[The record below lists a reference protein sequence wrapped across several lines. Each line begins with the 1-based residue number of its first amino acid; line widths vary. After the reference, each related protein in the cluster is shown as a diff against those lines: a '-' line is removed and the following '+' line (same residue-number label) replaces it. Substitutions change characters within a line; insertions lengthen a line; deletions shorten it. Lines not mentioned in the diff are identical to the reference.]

1 MSSSPGLDGW
11 MRRRGLR
18 WLACLAAAG
27 LSMAGGPVRAPAV
40 FAAAGSPAAKAS
52 FDASIVGV
60 HLHPEERTL
69 KGGNAV
75 QQYVLMG
82 TLADGTRK
90 DLTAQAAFSLSDPGV
105 ARPQK
110 GGRIIALADGETEV
124 RAVVGALEA
133 KARLRVADSNRTR
146 PFHFS
151 RDVLPVL
158 TRRGC
163 NQTECHSGLKGR
175 GGFKLS
181 MNGSHPRQDYE
192 WIVQGGMYQVLTDE
206 PGEPRIPRVDLDHP
220 EKSLLLQKPTMQVPH
235 VGGPRIDQESKEF
248 ALLLDW
254 VRQGS
259 PYGANDAERVKVVK
273 MEVYPRET
281 ILRQG
286 ERQQL
291 VVNAHLSDGSV
302 EDYTR
307 RVRFD
312 VNYGSVAEISL
323 SGLVTGRNGGE
334 TAVLVRGAGQEVL
347 GTVGVVADRVADY
360 PELRADNFIDERIF
374 AKLRRFNIVPGEL
387 SSDSEFL
394 RRVCLD
400 LTGRI
405 PPVNRVREFLD
416 DPDPRKREKVVEAL
430 LASPEYVDYWTFRF
444 ADLFRVSV
452 FALGINPKW
461 SQAYWEWI
469 RDAVERNRPYDE
481 VARERVSSQG
491 YSAPSRH
498 YLPYLVVPPPENMM
512 GEQLR
517 VFLGRRLDCAQCHDH
532 PYEQWTQDQF
542 WGMTAFFGS
551 MFKLGGN
558 PESVIFDHPNGKEVA
573 PDVPGPTD
581 MRVRNPRTGRLVD
594 PVLLDGTR
602 VAHTPTNYPRG
613 ELARWMT
620 SHPYF
625 AEAAVNRMW
634 SYFFGRGLVEP
645 VDDFRSNN
653 PPTHPKLLRQLA
665 EYFEDNDYDLKQLF
679 RLIVG
684 SRTYQLS
691 SSTRGIRSV
700 DQPMYAYAPSR
711 PLEAEILLDAICDVT
726 GVPEHFSVPAFAS
739 VRTDGAAPKGTR
751 AVHLKEPDVYASSFL
766 DIFGRPTRFSV
777 PERETEPMLS
787 QALHILVGSTYN
799 EKLWTEGSRVYD
811 LFRQGASDGEIIE
824 EIYLAAFARFPT
836 PSESEELSGL
846 VAGTASREQAL
857 RDLQWAVLSSR
868 EFAENH

>member
-1 MSSSPGLDGW
+1 MSSSPRLSRW
-11 MRRRGLR
+11 VRRRGLR
-18 WLACLAAAG
+18 WFAGLVAAG
-27 LSMAGGPVRAPAV
+27 LSVAGGASPVRAV
-40 FAAAGSPAAKAS
+40 FAAAGSTPAKAS

-60 HLHPEERTL
+60 QLYPEERTMR
-69 KGGNAV
+69 GGNAS

-82 TLADGTRK
+82 TFADGSRK
-90 DLTAQAAFSLSDPGV
+90 DLTAQASFSLSDPDV
-105 ARPQK
+105 ARPQE

-124 RAVVGALEA
+124 AAVVGTQEA
-133 KARLRVADSNRTR
+133 KARLRVEDSSWTR

-181 MNGSHPRQDYE
+181 LNGAHPRQDYE

-259 PYGANDAERVKVVK
+259 PYGEKDSEQVKVVR

-281 ILRQG
+281 ILSQG
-286 ERQQL
+286 ESQQL
-291 VVNAHLSDGSV
+291 VVSAHLSDGSV

-312 VNYGSVAEISL
+312 VNHGSVAEISP

-347 GTVGVVADRVADY
+347 GTVGVVADRVTDY
-360 PELRADNFIDERIF
+360 PELAANNFIDERIF
-374 AKLRRFNIVPGEL
+374 AKLRRFNIVPGER

-405 PPVNRVREFLD
+405 PPVARIREFLA
-416 DPDPRKREKVVEAL
+416 DPDPLKREKVVEAL

-452 FALGINPKW
+452 FALGINAKW

-512 GEQLR
+512 GEQVR

-532 PYEQWTQDQF
+532 PYERWTQDQF
-542 WGMTAFFGS
+542 WGMTSFYGS

-573 PDVPGPTD
+573 ADVPGPTD
-581 MRVRNPRTGRLVD
+581 KRVRNPRTGKLVD
-594 PVLLDGTR
+594 PVLLDGTQ

-613 ELARWMT
+613 EMARWMT

-665 EYFEDNDYDLKQLF
+665 RYFEENDYDLKQLF
-679 RLIVG
+679 RLIAG

-691 SSTRGIRSV
+691 SATRGFPSV

-726 GVPEHFSVPAFAS
+726 GVPEHFPVPAFAS
-739 VRTDGAAPKGTR
+739 VRSDGAAPKGTR

-777 PERETEPMLS
+777 PERDTDPMLS

-799 EKLWTEGSRVYD
+799 DKLWTEGSRVYD
-811 LFRQGASDGEIIE
+811 HFRRGASDGEIIE
-824 EIYLAAFARFPT
+824 DLYLAAFSRFPT
-836 PSESEELSGL
+836 QAESDELSTL
-846 VAGTASREQAL
+846 ITRTPDREQAL
-857 RDLQWAVLSSR
+857 RDLQWAVLGSR

>member
-1 MSSSPGLDGW
+1 MRSSPGVGNWVLPCS
-11 MRRRGLR
+11 LR
-18 WLACLAAAG
+18 WIVCLTAAG
-27 LSMAGGPVRAPAV
+27 LSLAGGPGPAPAV
-40 FAAAGSPAAKAS
+40 FAAVGSRSAEAS
-52 FDASIVGV
+52 FDASIVG
-60 HLHPEERTL
+60 LQLYPEERTL
-69 KGGNAV
+69 RGGNAS
-75 QQYVLMG
+75 QQYVLTG
-82 TLADGTRK
+82 TLADGSRK
-90 DLTAQAAFSLSDPGV
+90 DLTAQASFSISDPKV
-105 ARPQK
+105 ARPRE
-110 GGRIIALADGETEV
+110 GGWIAAVAAGETELK
-124 RAVVGALEA
+124 AVVGKHEA
-133 KARLRVADSNRTR
+133 RARLRVVDSDWTR

-151 RDVLPVL
+151 RDVLPIL

-206 PGEPRIPRVDLDHP
+206 PGEPRIPRVDLDRP

-235 VGGPRIDQESKEF
+235 VGGPIIDQESKEF
-248 ALLLDW
+248 SLLLDW

-259 PYGANDAERVKVVK
+259 PYGAKDSERVKVVR
-273 MEVYPRET
+273 MEVYPREA
-281 ILRQG
+281 ILRPG

-291 VVNAHLSDGSV
+291 VVSAHLSDGNV

-312 VNYGSVAEISL
+312 VNHGSVAEISP
-323 SGLVTGRNGGE
+323 SGLVSARNGGE

-347 GTVGVVADRVADY
+347 GTIGVVADRVADY
-360 PELRADNFIDERIF
+360 PELRPNNLIDERIF
-374 AKLRRFNIVPGEL
+374 AKLRRFNIVPSEM

-405 PPVNRVREFLD
+405 PPVVRVREFLA
-416 DPDPRKREKVVEAL
+416 DPDPLKREKVVEAL

-452 FALGINPKW
+452 FALGINAKW

-469 RDAVERNRPYDE
+469 RDAVESNRPYDD

-491 YSAPSRH
+491 YSAASRH

-512 GEQLR
+512 GEQVR

-532 PYEQWTQDQF
+532 PYERWTQDQF

-558 PESVIFDHPNGKEVA
+558 PESVIFDHPNGREVA
-573 PDVPGPTD
+573 PDVPSPND
-581 MRVRNPRTGRLVD
+581 KRVRNPRTGEEID

-653 PPTHPKLLRQLA
+653 PPTHPQLLRQLA
-665 EYFEDNDYDLKQLF
+665 RYFEENDYDLKQVF
-679 RLIVG
+679 RLIVR

-691 SSTRGIRSV
+691 SSNRGA
-700 DQPMYAYAPSR
+700 QPADLPTYAYAPSR

-726 GVPEHFSVPAFAS
+726 GVPEHFPVPAFS
-739 VRTDGAAPKGTR
+739 GVGDGAAPRGAR

-777 PERETEPMLS
+777 PERDSEPMLS

-799 EKLWTEGSRVYD
+799 DKLWTEGSRVYD
-811 LFRQGASDGEIIE
+811 HFQSGTSDGGIIRDL
-824 EIYLAAFARFPT
+824 YLAAFSRYPT
-836 PSESEELSGL
+836 RAESDELSTLIARTPDRG
-846 VAGTASREQAL
+846 QAL

>member
-1 MSSSPGLDGW
+1 MSSSPGLNGW
-11 MRRRGLR
+11 VGRRGLC
-18 WLACLAAAG
+18 WIVSMAAG
-27 LSMAGGPVRAPAV
+27 LSAAGGTGPPPAV
-40 FAAAGSPAAKAS
+40 FAAVGSPAAEAS

-60 HLHPEERTL
+60 HLYPEERTL
-69 KGGNAV
+69 RGENAI
-75 QQYVLMG
+75 QQYLLMG
-82 TLADGTRK
+82 TLSDGSRK
-90 DLTAQAAFSLSDPGV
+90 DLTAQASFSLSDPNV
-105 ARPQK
+105 ARPQE
-110 GGRIIALADGETEV
+110 GGRIVAVADGETEV
-124 RAVVGALEA
+124 AAVLGTHEA
-133 KARLRVADSNRTR
+133 KARLRVEDSNRTR

-206 PGEPRIPRVDLDHP
+206 PGEPRIPRIDLDRP

-235 VGGPRIDQESKEF
+235 VGGPLIDPESKEY
-248 ALLLDW
+248 ALLMDW
-254 VRQGS
+254 IRQGS
-259 PYGANDAERVKVVK
+259 PYGEKDSERVKVVK
-273 MEVYPRET
+273 MEVYPREA

-291 VVNAHLSDGSV
+291 VVSAHLSDGSV
-302 EDYTR
+302 EDYTG

-312 VNYGSVAEISL
+312 VNHGSVAAISP
-323 SGLVTGRNGGE
+323 SGLVTARNGGE

-347 GTVGVVADRVADY
+347 GTIGVVADRVADY
-360 PELRADNFIDERIF
+360 PELRPNNLIDERIF
-374 AKLRRFNIVPGEL
+374 AKLRRFNIVPSEM

-405 PPVNRVREFLD
+405 PPVARVREFLA
-416 DPDPRKREKVVEAL
+416 DPDPLKREKVVEAL

-452 FALGINPKW
+452 FALGINAKW

-491 YSAPSRH
+491 YSAASRH

-512 GEQLR
+512 GEQVR

-532 PYEQWTQDQF
+532 PYERWTQNQF

-558 PESVIFDHPNGKEVA
+558 PESVIFDHPNGMEVA
-573 PDVPGPTD
+573 PDVPSPTD
-581 MRVRNPRTGRLVD
+581 KRVRNPRTGEAVD

-620 SHPYF
+620 SHRYF

-653 PPTHPKLLRQLA
+653 PPSHPKLLRQLA
-665 EYFEDNDYDLKQLF
+665 RYFEENDYDLKQLF
-679 RLIVG
+679 RLIVRSG
-684 SRTYQLS
+684 TYQLS
-691 SSTRGIRSV
+691 SSNRET
-700 DQPMYAYAPSR
+700 QPADLPTYAYAPSR

-726 GVPEHFSVPAFAS
+726 GVPEHFPVPAFS
-739 VRTDGAAPKGTR
+739 GVGDGAAPRGAR
-751 AVHLKEPDVYASSFL
+751 AVQLKEPDVYASSFL

-777 PERETEPMLS
+777 PERDSEPMLS

-799 EKLWTEGSRVYD
+799 DKLWAEGSRVYD
-811 LFRQGASDGEIIE
+811 HFQSGTSDGEIIADL
-824 EIYLAAFARFPT
+824 YLAAFSRYPLRA
-836 PSESEELSGL
+836 ESDELSTLIARTPDRG
-846 VAGTASREQAL
+846 QAL
-857 RDLQWAVLSSR
+857 RDLQWAILSSR

>member
-1 MSSSPGLDGW
+1 MSSSPGLNGW
-11 MRRRGLR
+11 VGRRGLC
-18 WLACLAAAG
+18 WIVSMAAG
-27 LSMAGGPVRAPAV
+27 LSAAGGTGPPPAV
-40 FAAAGSPAAKAS
+40 FAAVGSPAAEAS

-60 HLHPEERTL
+60 HLYPEERTL
-69 KGGNAV
+69 RGENAI
-75 QQYVLMG
+75 QQYLLMG
-82 TLADGTRK
+82 TLSDGSRK
-90 DLTAQAAFSLSDPGV
+90 DLTAQASFSLSDPNV
-105 ARPQK
+105 ARPQE
-110 GGRIIALADGETEV
+110 GGRIVAVADGETEV
-124 RAVVGALEA
+124 AAVLGTHEA
-133 KARLRVADSNRTR
+133 KARLRVEDSNRTR

-206 PGEPRIPRVDLDHP
+206 PGEPRIPRVDLDRP

-235 VGGPRIDQESKEF
+235 VGGPLIDPESKEY
-248 ALLLDW
+248 ALLMDW
-254 VRQGS
+254 IRQGS
-259 PYGANDAERVKVVK
+259 PYGEKDSERVKVDK
-273 MEVYPRET
+273 MEVYPREA

-291 VVNAHLSDGSV
+291 VVSAHLSDGSV
-302 EDYTR
+302 EDYTG

-312 VNYGSVAEISL
+312 VNHGSVAAISP
-323 SGLVTGRNGGE
+323 SGLVTARNGGE

-347 GTVGVVADRVADY
+347 GTIGVVADRVADY
-360 PELRADNFIDERIF
+360 PELRPNNLIDERIF
-374 AKLRRFNIVPGEL
+374 AKLRRFNIVPSEM

-405 PPVNRVREFLD
+405 PPVARVREFLA
-416 DPDPRKREKVVEAL
+416 DPDPLKREQVVEAL

-452 FALGINPKW
+452 FALGINAKW

-491 YSAPSRH
+491 YSAASRH

-512 GEQLR
+512 GEQVR

-532 PYEQWTQDQF
+532 PYERWTQNQF

-558 PESVIFDHPNGKEVA
+558 PESVIFDHPNGMEVA
-573 PDVPGPTD
+573 PDVPSPTD
-581 MRVRNPRTGRLVD
+581 KRVRNPRTGEAID

-653 PPTHPKLLRQLA
+653 PPSHPKLLRQLA
-665 EYFEDNDYDLKQLF
+665 RYFEENDYDLKQLF
-679 RLIVG
+679 RLIVRSG
-684 SRTYQLS
+684 TYQLS
-691 SSTRGIRSV
+691 SSNRET
-700 DQPMYAYAPSR
+700 QPADLPTYAYAPSR

-726 GVPEHFSVPAFAS
+726 GVPEHFPVPAFS
-739 VRTDGAAPKGTR
+739 GVGDGAAPRGAR
-751 AVHLKEPDVYASSFL
+751 AVQLKEPDVYASSFL

-777 PERETEPMLS
+777 PERDSEPMLS

-799 EKLWTEGSRVYD
+799 DKLWAEGSRVYD
-811 LFRQGASDGEIIE
+811 HFQSGTSDGEIIADL
-824 EIYLAAFARFPT
+824 YLAAFSRYPT
-836 PSESEELSGL
+836 RAESDELSTLIARTPDRG
-846 VAGTASREQAL
+846 QAL
-857 RDLQWAVLSSR
+857 RDLQWAILSSR

>member
-1 MSSSPGLDGW
+1 
-11 MRRRGLR
+11 
-18 WLACLAAAG
+18 
-27 LSMAGGPVRAPAV
+27 
-40 FAAAGSPAAKAS
+40 
-52 FDASIVGV
+52 
-60 HLHPEERTL
+60 
-69 KGGNAV
+69 
-75 QQYVLMG
+75 
-82 TLADGTRK
+82 
-90 DLTAQAAFSLSDPGV
+90 
-105 ARPQK
+105 
-110 GGRIIALADGETEV
+110 
-124 RAVVGALEA
+124 
-133 KARLRVADSNRTR
+133 
-146 PFHFS
+146 
-151 RDVLPVL
+151 
-158 TRRGC
+158 
-163 NQTECHSGLKGR
+163 
-175 GGFKLS
+175 

-206 PGEPRIPRVDLDHP
+206 PGEPRIPRIDLDRP

-235 VGGPRIDQESKEF
+235 VGGPRIDPESKEY
-248 ALLLDW
+248 ALLMDW
-254 VRQGS
+254 IRQGS
-259 PYGANDAERVKVVK
+259 PYGEKDSERVKVVK
-273 MEVYPRET
+273 MEVYPREA

-291 VVNAHLSDGSV
+291 VVSAHLSDGSV
-302 EDYTR
+302 EDYTG

-312 VNYGSVAEISL
+312 VNHGSVAAISP
-323 SGLVTGRNGGE
+323 SGLVTARNGGE

-347 GTVGVVADRVADY
+347 GNIGVVGDRVADY
-360 PELRADNFIDERIF
+360 PELRPHNFIDERIF
-374 AKLRRFNIVPGEL
+374 AKLRRFNIVPSEP

-405 PPVNRVREFLD
+405 PPVARVREFLA
-416 DPDPRKREKVVEAL
+416 DPDPLKREKVVEAL
-430 LASPEYVDYWTFRF
+430 LASPGYVDYWTFRF

-452 FALGINPKW
+452 FALGINAKW

-512 GEQLR
+512 GEQVR
-517 VFLGRRLDCAQCHDH
+517 VFMGRRLDCAQCHDH
-532 PYEQWTQDQF
+532 PYERWTQDQF

-558 PESVIFDHPNGKEVA
+558 PESVIFDHPNGMEVA
-573 PDVPGPTD
+573 PDVPSPTD
-581 MRVRNPRTGRLVD
+581 KRVRNPRTGEEID

-602 VAHTPTNYPRG
+602 VAHTPSNYPRG

-653 PPTHPKLLRQLA
+653 PPSHPKLLRQLA
-665 EYFEDNDYDLKQLF
+665 EYFEEKDYDLKQLF
-679 RLIVG
+679 RVIVG

-691 SSTRGIRSV
+691 SSTRGMRPA
-700 DQPMYAYAPSR
+700 DQPTYAYAASR

-726 GVPEHFSVPAFAS
+726 GVPETFPVPAFS
-739 VRTDGAAPKGTR
+739 GVGDGAAPKGSR

-777 PERETEPMLS
+777 PERDTEPMLS

-799 EKLWTEGSRVYD
+799 DKLWAEGSRVYD
-811 LFRQGASDGEIIE
+811 HFQRGASDGEIIE
-824 EIYLAAFARFPT
+824 DLYLVAFSRYPT
-836 PSESEELSGL
+836 RAESGELSTL
-846 VAGTASREQAL
+846 IARTPDREQAL

>member
-1 MSSSPGLDGW
+1 MKAVWESLGRIAW
-11 MRRRGLR
+11 RGLR
-18 WLACLAAAG
+18 WAACLAAV
-27 LSMAGGPVRAPAV
+27 MAFPAEATVHARASSASTGT
-40 FAAAGSPAAKAS
+40 AAEAS
-52 FDASIVGV
+52 FDAAVVSL
-60 HLHPEERTL
+60 HLYPEERTL
-69 KGGNAV
+69 RGGNAS
-75 QQYVLMG
+75 QQYVVTG
-82 TLADGTRK
+82 TLADGSRK
-90 DLTAQAAFSLSDPGV
+90 DLTDQASFSLSDPKV
-105 ARPQK
+105 ARA
-110 GGRIIALADGETEV
+110 GERGRFAAVADGETEV
-124 RAVVGALEA
+124 VAVVGQLEA
-133 KARLRVADSNRTR
+133 RSRLRVEDSGWTR

-151 RDVLPVL
+151 RDVLSIL

-181 MNGSHPRQDYE
+181 MNASHPRQDYD

-206 PGEPRIPRVDLDHP
+206 PGDPKIPRVNLKEPD
-220 EKSLLLQKPTMQVPH
+220 KSLLLQKPTMQVPH
-235 VGGPRIDQESKEF
+235 VGGPRIDQESREY

-254 VRQGS
+254 VQRGS
-259 PYGANDAERVKVVK
+259 PYGEKDSKRVKAVR
-273 MEVYPRET
+273 MELFPRET
-281 ILRQG
+281 VLRQG
-286 ERQQL
+286 EEQQL
-291 VVNAHLSDGSV
+291 VVSAHLSDGSV

-312 VNYGSVAEISL
+312 VNHGSVADISP
-323 SGLVTGRNGGE
+323 SGLVKARNGGE
-334 TAVLVRGAGQEVL
+334 TAILVRGAGHEVL

-360 PELRADNFIDERIF
+360 PDLQARNFIDERIF
-374 AKLRRFNIVPGEL
+374 SKLRRFNIVPAEL

-405 PPVNRVREFLD
+405 PPVARVKEFLA
-416 DPDPRKREKVVEAL
+416 DPDPQKREKLVEAL
-430 LASPEYVDYWTFRF
+430 LDSPEYVDYWTFRF

-452 FALGINPKW
+452 FVLGINPKW
-461 SQAYWEWI
+461 SQSYWEWI

-481 VARERVSSQG
+481 VARERMSSQG

-512 GEQLR
+512 GEQVR
-517 VFLGRRLDCAQCHDH
+517 VFMGRRLDCAQCHDH
-532 PYEQWTQDQF
+532 PYERWTQNQF

-551 MFKLGGN
+551 MFKLGAN
-558 PESVIFDHPNGKEVA
+558 PESVIFDHPNGTEVA
-573 PDVPGPTD
+573 ADVPSPKD
-581 MRVRNPRTGRLVD
+581 LRVLHPRTGEVVD

-613 ELARWMT
+613 ELAKWAT

-653 PPTHPKLLRQLA
+653 PPTHPQLLRQLA
-665 EYFEDNDYDLKQLF
+665 QYFADNGYDLKQLF
-679 RLIVG
+679 RLIVS

-691 SSTRGIRSV
+691 STTRGS
-700 DQPMYAYAPSR
+700 QPAGRAIYAHAPSR

-726 GVPEHFSVPAFAS
+726 GVPEHFPVPAFAS

-751 AVHLKEPDVYASSFL
+751 AIHLKEPDVYASSFL
-766 DIFGRPTRFSV
+766 DIYGRPTRFSV
-777 PERETEPMLS
+777 PERDSEPMLS
-787 QALHILVGSTYN
+787 QALHILAGSTYN

-811 LFRQGASDGEIIE
+811 LFRQGASDGEIVE
-824 EIYLAAFARFPT
+824 DLYLAAFSRFPT

-846 VAGTASREQAL
+846 IARTTSREQAL

>member
-1 MSSSPGLDGW
+1 MSSSPGLNGW
-11 MRRRGLR
+11 VGRRGLC
-18 WLACLAAAG
+18 WIVSMASGLSAAG
-27 LSMAGGPVRAPAV
+27 GTGPPPAV
-40 FAAAGSPAAKAS
+40 FAAVGSPAAEAS

-60 HLHPEERTL
+60 HLYPEERTL
-69 KGGNAV
+69 RGENAI
-75 QQYVLMG
+75 QQYLLMG
-82 TLADGTRK
+82 TLSDGSRK
-90 DLTAQAAFSLSDPGV
+90 DLTAQASFSLSDPNV
-105 ARPQK
+105 ARPQE
-110 GGRIIALADGETEV
+110 GGRIVAVADGETEV
-124 RAVVGALEA
+124 AAVLGTHEA
-133 KARLRVADSNRTR
+133 KARLRVEDSNRTR

-206 PGEPRIPRVDLDHP
+206 PGEPRIPRVDPDRP

-235 VGGPRIDQESKEF
+235 VGGPLIDPESKEY
-248 ALLLDW
+248 ALLMDW
-254 VRQGS
+254 IRQGS
-259 PYGANDAERVKVVK
+259 PYGEKDSERVKVDK
-273 MEVYPRET
+273 MEVYPREA

-291 VVNAHLSDGSV
+291 VVSAHLSDGSV
-302 EDYTR
+302 EDYTG

-312 VNYGSVAEISL
+312 VNHGSVAAISP
-323 SGLVTGRNGGE
+323 SGLVTARNGGE

-347 GTVGVVADRVADY
+347 GTIGVVADRVADY
-360 PELRADNFIDERIF
+360 PELRPNNLIDERIF
-374 AKLRRFNIVPGEL
+374 AKLRRFNIVPSEP

-405 PPVNRVREFLD
+405 PPVARVREFLA
-416 DPDPRKREKVVEAL
+416 DPDPLKREQVVEAL

-452 FALGINPKW
+452 FALGINAKW

-491 YSAPSRH
+491 YSAASRH

-512 GEQLR
+512 GEQVR

-532 PYEQWTQDQF
+532 PYERWTQNQF

-558 PESVIFDHPNGKEVA
+558 PESVIFDHPNGMEVA
-573 PDVPGPTD
+573 PDVPSPTD
-581 MRVRNPRTGRLVD
+581 KRVRNPRTGEAVD

-653 PPTHPKLLRQLA
+653 PPSHPKLLRQLA
-665 EYFEDNDYDLKQLF
+665 RYFEENDYDLKQLF
-679 RLIVG
+679 RLIVRSG
-684 SRTYQLS
+684 TYQLS
-691 SSTRGIRSV
+691 SSNRET
-700 DQPMYAYAPSR
+700 QPADLPTYAYAPSR

-726 GVPEHFSVPAFAS
+726 GVPEHFPVPAFS
-739 VRTDGAAPKGTR
+739 GVGDGAAPRGAR
-751 AVHLKEPDVYASSFL
+751 AVQLKEPDVYASSFL

-777 PERETEPMLS
+777 PERDSEPMLS

-799 EKLWTEGSRVYD
+799 DKLWAEGSRVYD
-811 LFRQGASDGEIIE
+811 HFQSGTSDGEIIADL
-824 EIYLAAFARFPT
+824 YLAAFSRYPT
-836 PSESEELSGL
+836 RAESDELSTLIARTPDRG
-846 VAGTASREQAL
+846 QAL
-857 RDLQWAVLSSR
+857 RDLQWAILSSR

>member
-1 MSSSPGLDGW
+1 MSSSPGLNGW
-11 MRRRGLR
+11 VGRRGLC
-18 WLACLAAAG
+18 WIVSMAAG
-27 LSMAGGPVRAPAV
+27 LSAAGGTGPPPAV
-40 FAAAGSPAAKAS
+40 FAAVGSPAAEAS

-60 HLHPEERTL
+60 HLYPEERTL
-69 KGGNAV
+69 RGENAI
-75 QQYVLMG
+75 QQYLLMG
-82 TLADGTRK
+82 TLSDGSRK
-90 DLTAQAAFSLSDPGV
+90 DLTAQASFSLSDPNV
-105 ARPQK
+105 ARPQE
-110 GGRIIALADGETEV
+110 GGRIVAVADGETEV
-124 RAVVGALEA
+124 AAVLGTHEA
-133 KARLRVADSNRTR
+133 KARLRVEDSNRTR

-206 PGEPRIPRVDLDHP
+206 PGEPRIPRVDLDRP

-235 VGGPRIDQESKEF
+235 VGGPLIDPESKEY
-248 ALLLDW
+248 ALLMDW
-254 VRQGS
+254 IRQGS
-259 PYGANDAERVKVVK
+259 PYGEKDSERVKVDK
-273 MEVYPRET
+273 MEVYPREA

-291 VVNAHLSDGSV
+291 VVSAHLSDGSV
-302 EDYTR
+302 EDYTG

-312 VNYGSVAEISL
+312 VNHGSVAAISP
-323 SGLVTGRNGGE
+323 SGLVTARNGGE

-347 GTVGVVADRVADY
+347 GTIGVVADRVADY
-360 PELRADNFIDERIF
+360 PELRPNNLIDERIF
-374 AKLRRFNIVPGEL
+374 AKLRRFNIVPSEM

-405 PPVNRVREFLD
+405 PPVARVREFLA
-416 DPDPRKREKVVEAL
+416 DPDPLKREQVVEAL

-452 FALGINPKW
+452 FALGINAKW

-491 YSAPSRH
+491 YSAASRH

-512 GEQLR
+512 GEQVR

-532 PYEQWTQDQF
+532 PYERWTQNQF

-558 PESVIFDHPNGKEVA
+558 PESVIFDHPNGMEVA
-573 PDVPGPTD
+573 PDVPSPTD
-581 MRVRNPRTGRLVD
+581 KRVRNPRTGEAVD

-653 PPTHPKLLRQLA
+653 PPSHPKLLRQLA
-665 EYFEDNDYDLKQLF
+665 RYFEENDYDLKQLF
-679 RLIVG
+679 RLIVRSG
-684 SRTYQLS
+684 TYQLS
-691 SSTRGIRSV
+691 SSNRET
-700 DQPMYAYAPSR
+700 QPADLPTYAYAPSR

-726 GVPEHFSVPAFAS
+726 GVPEHFPVPAFS
-739 VRTDGAAPKGTR
+739 GVGDGAAPRGAR
-751 AVHLKEPDVYASSFL
+751 AVQLKEPDVYASSFL

-777 PERETEPMLS
+777 PERDSEPMLS

-799 EKLWTEGSRVYD
+799 DKLWAEGSRVYD
-811 LFRQGASDGEIIE
+811 HFQSGTSDGEIIADL
-824 EIYLAAFARFPT
+824 YLAAFSRYPT
-836 PSESEELSGL
+836 RAESDELSTLIARTPDRG
-846 VAGTASREQAL
+846 QAL
-857 RDLQWAVLSSR
+857 RDLQWAILSSR

>member
-1 MSSSPGLDGW
+1 MSSSPGLNGW
-11 MRRRGLR
+11 VGRRGLC
-18 WLACLAAAG
+18 WIVSMAAG
-27 LSMAGGPVRAPAV
+27 LSAAGGTGPPPAV
-40 FAAAGSPAAKAS
+40 FAAVGSPAAEAS

-60 HLHPEERTL
+60 HLYPEERTL
-69 KGGNAV
+69 RGENAI
-75 QQYVLMG
+75 QQYLLMG
-82 TLADGTRK
+82 TLSDGSRK
-90 DLTAQAAFSLSDPGV
+90 DLTAQASFSLSDPNV
-105 ARPQK
+105 ARPQE
-110 GGRIIALADGETEV
+110 GGRIVTVADGETEV
-124 RAVVGALEA
+124 TAVLGTHEA
-133 KARLRVADSNRTR
+133 KARLRVEDSNRTR
-146 PFHFS
+146 PFHFA

-206 PGEPRIPRVDLDHP
+206 PGEPRIPRIDLDRP

-235 VGGPRIDQESKEF
+235 VGGPLIDPESKEY
-248 ALLLDW
+248 ALLMDW
-254 VRQGS
+254 IRQGS
-259 PYGANDAERVKVVK
+259 PYGEKDSERVKVVK
-273 MEVYPRET
+273 MEVYPREA

-291 VVNAHLSDGSV
+291 VVSAHLSDGSV
-302 EDYTR
+302 EDYTG

-312 VNYGSVAEISL
+312 VNHGSVAAISP
-323 SGLVTGRNGGE
+323 SGLVTARNGGE

-347 GTVGVVADRVADY
+347 GNIGVVGDRVADY
-360 PELRADNFIDERIF
+360 PELRPHNFIDERIF
-374 AKLRRFNIVPGEL
+374 AKLRRFNIVPSEP

-405 PPVNRVREFLD
+405 PPVARVREFLA
-416 DPDPRKREKVVEAL
+416 DPDPLKREKVVEAL

-452 FALGINPKW
+452 FALGINAKW

-498 YLPYLVVPPPENMM
+498 YLPYLVVPPPANMM
-512 GEQLR
+512 GEQVR

-532 PYEQWTQDQF
+532 PYERWTQNQF

-558 PESVIFDHPNGKEVA
+558 PESVIFDHPNGMEVA
-573 PDVPGPTD
+573 PDVPSPTD
-581 MRVRNPRTGRLVD
+581 KRVRNPRTGEAVD

-665 EYFEDNDYDLKQLF
+665 EYFEENDYDLKQLF
-679 RLIVG
+679 RLIVR

-691 SSTRGIRSV
+691 SSTRGMQSPE
-700 DQPMYAYAPSR
+700 QPMYAYAPSR

-751 AVHLKEPDVYASSFL
+751 AVHLMEPDVYASSFL

-777 PERETEPMLS
+777 PERKTDPMLS
-787 QALHILVGSTYN
+787 QALHVLVGSTYN
-799 EKLWTEGSRVYD
+799 DKLWTEGSRVYD
-811 LFRQGASDGEIIE
+811 LFQRGASDGEIIE
-824 EIYLAAFARFPT
+824 DLYLAAFSRNPT
-836 PSESEELSGL
+836 RAESDELSTL
-846 VAGTASREQAL
+846 IVRTPDREQAL

>member
-1 MSSSPGLDGW
+1 MSSSPGLNGW
-11 MRRRGLR
+11 VGRRGLC
-18 WLACLAAAG
+18 WIVSMAAG
-27 LSMAGGPVRAPAV
+27 LSAAGGTGPPPAV
-40 FAAAGSPAAKAS
+40 FAAVGSPAAEAS

-60 HLHPEERTL
+60 HLYPEERTL
-69 KGGNAV
+69 RGENAI
-75 QQYVLMG
+75 QQYLLMG
-82 TLADGTRK
+82 TLSDGSRK
-90 DLTAQAAFSLSDPGV
+90 DLTAQASFSLSDPNV
-105 ARPQK
+105 ARPQE
-110 GGRIIALADGETEV
+110 GGRIVAVADGETEV
-124 RAVVGALEA
+124 AAVLGTHEA
-133 KARLRVADSNRTR
+133 KARLRVEDSNRTR

-206 PGEPRIPRVDLDHP
+206 PGEPRIPRIDLDRP

-235 VGGPRIDQESKEF
+235 VGGPRIDPESKEY
-248 ALLLDW
+248 ALLMDW
-254 VRQGS
+254 IRQGS
-259 PYGANDAERVKVVK
+259 PYGEKDSERVKVVK
-273 MEVYPRET
+273 MEVYPREA

-291 VVNAHLSDGSV
+291 VVSAHLSDGSV
-302 EDYTR
+302 EDYTG

-312 VNYGSVAEISL
+312 VNHGSVAAISP
-323 SGLVTGRNGGE
+323 SGLVTARNGGE

-347 GTVGVVADRVADY
+347 GNIGVVGDRVADY
-360 PELRADNFIDERIF
+360 PELRPHNFIDERVF
-374 AKLRRFNIVPGEL
+374 AKLRRFNIVPSEP

-405 PPVNRVREFLD
+405 PPVARVREFLA
-416 DPDPRKREKVVEAL
+416 DPDPLKREKVVEAL

-452 FALGINPKW
+452 FALGINAKW

-491 YSAPSRH
+491 YSAASRH

-512 GEQLR
+512 GEQVR

-532 PYEQWTQDQF
+532 PYERWTQNQF

-558 PESVIFDHPNGKEVA
+558 PESVIFDHPNGMEVA
-573 PDVPGPTD
+573 PDVPSPTD
-581 MRVRNPRTGRLVD
+581 KRVRNPRTGEAVD

-620 SHPYF
+620 SHRYF

-653 PPTHPKLLRQLA
+653 PPSHPKLLRQLA
-665 EYFEDNDYDLKQLF
+665 RYFEENDYDLKQLF
-679 RLIVG
+679 RLIVRSG
-684 SRTYQLS
+684 TYQLS
-691 SSTRGIRSV
+691 SSNRET
-700 DQPMYAYAPSR
+700 QPADLPTYAYAPSR

-726 GVPEHFSVPAFAS
+726 GVPEHFPVPAFS
-739 VRTDGAAPKGTR
+739 GVGDGAAPRGAR
-751 AVHLKEPDVYASSFL
+751 AVQLKEPDVYASSFL

-777 PERETEPMLS
+777 PERDSEPMLS

-799 EKLWTEGSRVYD
+799 DKLWAEGSRVYD
-811 LFRQGASDGEIIE
+811 HFQSGTSDGEIIADL
-824 EIYLAAFARFPT
+824 YLAAFSRYPLRA
-836 PSESEELSGL
+836 ESDELSTLIARTPDRG
-846 VAGTASREQAL
+846 QAL
-857 RDLQWAVLSSR
+857 RDLQWAILSSR

>member
-1 MSSSPGLDGW
+1 MSSSPGLNGW
-11 MRRRGLR
+11 VGRRGLC
-18 WLACLAAAG
+18 WIVSMAAG
-27 LSMAGGPVRAPAV
+27 LSAAGGTGPPPAV
-40 FAAAGSPAAKAS
+40 FAAVGSPAAEAS

-60 HLHPEERTL
+60 HLYPEERTL
-69 KGGNAV
+69 RGENAI
-75 QQYVLMG
+75 QQYLLMG
-82 TLADGTRK
+82 TLSDGSRK
-90 DLTAQAAFSLSDPGV
+90 DLTAQASFSLSDPNV
-105 ARPQK
+105 ARPQE
-110 GGRIIALADGETEV
+110 GGRIVAVADGETEV
-124 RAVVGALEA
+124 AAVLGTHEA
-133 KARLRVADSNRTR
+133 KARLRVEDSNRTR

-206 PGEPRIPRVDLDHP
+206 PGEPRIPRVDPDRP

-235 VGGPRIDQESKEF
+235 VGGPLIDPESKEY
-248 ALLLDW
+248 ALLMDW
-254 VRQGS
+254 IRQGS
-259 PYGANDAERVKVVK
+259 PYGEKDSERVKVDK
-273 MEVYPRET
+273 MEVYPREA

-291 VVNAHLSDGSV
+291 VVSAHLSDGSV
-302 EDYTR
+302 EDYTG

-312 VNYGSVAEISL
+312 VNHGSVAAISP
-323 SGLVTGRNGGE
+323 SGLVTARNGGE

-347 GTVGVVADRVADY
+347 GTIGVVADRVADY
-360 PELRADNFIDERIF
+360 PELRPNNLIDERVF
-374 AKLRRFNIVPGEL
+374 AKLRRFNIVPSEM

-405 PPVNRVREFLD
+405 PPVARVREFLA
-416 DPDPRKREKVVEAL
+416 DPDPLKREQVVEAL

-452 FALGINPKW
+452 FALGINAKW

-491 YSAPSRH
+491 YSAASRH

-512 GEQLR
+512 GEQVR

-532 PYEQWTQDQF
+532 PYERWTQNQF

-558 PESVIFDHPNGKEVA
+558 PESVIFDHPNGMEVA
-573 PDVPGPTD
+573 PDVPSPTD
-581 MRVRNPRTGRLVD
+581 KRVRNPRTGEAVD

-653 PPTHPKLLRQLA
+653 PPSHPKLLRQLA
-665 EYFEDNDYDLKQLF
+665 RYFEENDYDLKQLF
-679 RLIVG
+679 RLIVRSG
-684 SRTYQLS
+684 TYQLS
-691 SSTRGIRSV
+691 SSNRET
-700 DQPMYAYAPSR
+700 QPADLPTYAYAPSR

-726 GVPEHFSVPAFAS
+726 GVPEHFPVPAFS
-739 VRTDGAAPKGTR
+739 GVGDGAAPRGAR
-751 AVHLKEPDVYASSFL
+751 AVQLKEPDVYASSFL

-777 PERETEPMLS
+777 PERDSEPMLS

-799 EKLWTEGSRVYD
+799 DKLWAEGSRVYD
-811 LFRQGASDGEIIE
+811 HFQSGTSDGEIIADL
-824 EIYLAAFARFPT
+824 YLAAFSRYPT
-836 PSESEELSGL
+836 RAESDELSTLIARTPDRG
-846 VAGTASREQAL
+846 QAL
-857 RDLQWAVLSSR
+857 RDLQWAILSSR

>member
-1 MSSSPGLDGW
+1 MSSSPGLNGW
-11 MRRRGLR
+11 VGRRGLC
-18 WLACLAAAG
+18 WIVSMAAG
-27 LSMAGGPVRAPAV
+27 LSAAGGTGPPPAV
-40 FAAAGSPAAKAS
+40 FAAVGSPAAEAS

-60 HLHPEERTL
+60 HLYPEERTL
-69 KGGNAV
+69 RGENAI
-75 QQYVLMG
+75 QQYLLMG
-82 TLADGTRK
+82 TLSDGSRK
-90 DLTAQAAFSLSDPGV
+90 DLTAQASFSLSDPNV
-105 ARPQK
+105 ARPQE
-110 GGRIIALADGETEV
+110 GGRIVAVADGETEV
-124 RAVVGALEA
+124 AAVLGTHEA
-133 KARLRVADSNRTR
+133 KARLRVEDSNRTR

-206 PGEPRIPRVDLDHP
+206 PGEPRIPRIDLDRP

-235 VGGPRIDQESKEF
+235 VGGPRIDPESKEY
-248 ALLLDW
+248 ALLMDW
-254 VRQGS
+254 IRQGS
-259 PYGANDAERVKVVK
+259 PYGEKDSERVKVDK
-273 MEVYPRET
+273 MEVYPREA

-291 VVNAHLSDGSV
+291 VVSAHLSDGSV
-302 EDYTR
+302 EDYTG

-312 VNYGSVAEISL
+312 VNHGSVAAISP
-323 SGLVTGRNGGE
+323 SGLVTARNGGE

-347 GTVGVVADRVADY
+347 GNIGVVGDRVADY
-360 PELRADNFIDERIF
+360 PELRPHNFIDERVF
-374 AKLRRFNIVPGEL
+374 AKLRRFNIVPSEP

-405 PPVNRVREFLD
+405 PPVARVREFLA
-416 DPDPRKREKVVEAL
+416 DPDPLKREKVVEAL

-452 FALGINPKW
+452 FALGINAKW

-498 YLPYLVVPPPENMM
+498 YLPYLVVPPPANMM
-512 GEQLR
+512 GEQVR

-532 PYEQWTQDQF
+532 PYERWTQNQF

-558 PESVIFDHPNGKEVA
+558 PESVIFDHPNGMEVA
-573 PDVPGPTD
+573 PDVPSPTD
-581 MRVRNPRTGRLVD
+581 KRVRNPRTGEAVD

-653 PPTHPKLLRQLA
+653 PPSHPKLLRQLA
-665 EYFEDNDYDLKQLF
+665 RYFEENDYDLKQLF
-679 RLIVG
+679 RMIVR

-691 SSTRGIRSV
+691 SSNRGT
-700 DQPMYAYAPSR
+700 QPADLPTYAYAPSR

-726 GVPEHFSVPAFAS
+726 GVPEHFPVPAFS
-739 VRTDGAAPKGTR
+739 GVGDGAAPRGAR
-751 AVHLKEPDVYASSFL
+751 AVQLKEPDVYASSFL

-777 PERETEPMLS
+777 PERDSEPMLS

-799 EKLWTEGSRVYD
+799 DKLWAEGSRVYD
-811 LFRQGASDGEIIE
+811 HFQSGTSDGEIIADL
-824 EIYLAAFARFPT
+824 YLAAFSRYPIRA
-836 PSESEELSGL
+836 ESDELSTLIARTPDRG
-846 VAGTASREQAL
+846 QAL
-857 RDLQWAVLSSR
+857 RDLQWAILSSR

>member
-11 MRRRGLR
+11 VRRCGLC
-18 WLACLAAAG
+18 WVVSMAAVLSAAG
-27 LSMAGGPVRAPAV
+27 GTGPPTAV
-40 FAAAGSPAAKAS
+40 FAAVGSPAAEAS

-60 HLHPEERTL
+60 HLYPEERTL
-69 KGGNAV
+69 RGENAI

-82 TLADGTRK
+82 TLSDGSRK
-90 DLTAQAAFSLSDPGV
+90 DLTAQASFSLSDPNV
-105 ARPQK
+105 AQPQER
-110 GGRIIALADGETEV
+110 GRMVAVADGETEV
-124 RAVVGALEA
+124 AAVVGTLEA
-133 KARLRVADSNRTR
+133 KARLRVEDSNWTR

-151 RDVLPVL
+151 RDVLSVL

-163 NQTECHSGLKGR
+163 NQIECHSGLKGR

-181 MNGSHPRQDYE
+181 MNGSHPRQDHE

-206 PGEPRIPRVDLDHP
+206 PGEPRIPRVDPDRP

-235 VGGPRIDQESKEF
+235 VGGPLIDQESKEY
-248 ALLLDW
+248 ALLMDW
-254 VRQGS
+254 IRQGS
-259 PYGANDAERVKVVK
+259 PYGEKDSERVKVVR
-273 MEVYPRET
+273 MEVYPREA

-291 VVNAHLSDGSV
+291 VVSAHLSDGSV

-312 VNYGSVAEISL
+312 LNHGSVAEISPR
-323 SGLVTGRNGGE
+323 GLVTARNGGE

-347 GTVGVVADRVADY
+347 GTIGVVADRVADY
-360 PELRADNFIDERIF
+360 PELRPNNFIDERIF
-374 AKLRRFNIVPGEL
+374 AKLRRFNIVPSEP

-405 PPVNRVREFLD
+405 PPGARVREFLA
-416 DPDPRKREKVVEAL
+416 DPDPLKREKVVEAL

-452 FALGINPKW
+452 FALGINAKW

-532 PYEQWTQDQF
+532 PYERWTQDQF

-573 PDVPGPTD
+573 PDVPSPTD
-581 MRVRNPRTGRLVD
+581 KRVRNPRTGEEID

-602 VAHTPTNYPRG
+602 VAHSPTNYPRG
-613 ELARWMT
+613 ELAQWMT

-645 VDDFRSNN
+645 VDDFRSSN

-665 EYFEDNDYDLKQLF
+665 EYFEENDYDLKQLF

-691 SSTRGIRSV
+691 SSTRRMQPA
-700 DQPMYAYAPSR
+700 DQPTYAYAPSR

-726 GVPEHFSVPAFAS
+726 GVPEHFPVPAFAG
-739 VRTDGAAPKGTR
+739 VEDGAAPRGTR

-777 PERETEPMLS
+777 PERDTDPMLS

-799 EKLWTEGSRVYD
+799 DKLWTEGSRVYD
-811 LFRQGASDGEIIE
+811 HFQSGASDGKIIE
-824 EIYLAAFARFPT
+824 DLYLAAFSRYPT
-836 PSESEELSGL
+836 REESDELSTL
-846 VAGTASREQAL
+846 IARTPDREQAL

>member
-1 MSSSPGLDGW
+1 MSSSPGLNGW
-11 MRRRGLR
+11 VGRRGLC
-18 WLACLAAAG
+18 WIVSMAAG
-27 LSMAGGPVRAPAV
+27 LSAAGGTGPPPAV
-40 FAAAGSPAAKAS
+40 FAAVGSPAAEAS

-60 HLHPEERTL
+60 HLYPEERTL
-69 KGGNAV
+69 RGENAI
-75 QQYVLMG
+75 QQYLLMG
-82 TLADGTRK
+82 TLSDGSRK
-90 DLTAQAAFSLSDPGV
+90 DLTAQASFSLSDPNV
-105 ARPQK
+105 ARPQE
-110 GGRIIALADGETEV
+110 GGRIVAVADGETEV
-124 RAVVGALEA
+124 AAVLGTHEA
-133 KARLRVADSNRTR
+133 KARLRVEDSNRTR

-206 PGEPRIPRVDLDHP
+206 PGEPRIPRVDPDRP

-235 VGGPRIDQESKEF
+235 VGGPLIDPESKEY
-248 ALLLDW
+248 ALLMDW
-254 VRQGS
+254 IRQGS
-259 PYGANDAERVKVVK
+259 PYGEKDSERVKVVK
-273 MEVYPRET
+273 MEVYPREA

-291 VVNAHLSDGSV
+291 VVSAHLSDGSV
-302 EDYTR
+302 EDYTG

-312 VNYGSVAEISL
+312 VNHGSVAAISP
-323 SGLVTGRNGGE
+323 SGLVTARNGGE

-347 GTVGVVADRVADY
+347 GNIGVVADRVADY
-360 PELRADNFIDERIF
+360 PELHPNNFIDERIF
-374 AKLRRFNIVPGEL
+374 AKLRRFNIVPSEP

-405 PPVNRVREFLD
+405 PPVARVPEFLA
-416 DPDPRKREKVVEAL
+416 DPDPLKREKVVEAL

-452 FALGINPKW
+452 FALGINAKW

-491 YSAPSRH
+491 YSAASRH

-512 GEQLR
+512 GEQVR

-532 PYEQWTQDQF
+532 PYERWTQNQF

-558 PESVIFDHPNGKEVA
+558 PESVIFDHPNGMEVA
-573 PDVPGPTD
+573 PDVPSPTD
-581 MRVRNPRTGRLVD
+581 KRVRNPRTGEAVD

-620 SHPYF
+620 SHRYF

-653 PPTHPKLLRQLA
+653 PPSHPKLLRQLA
-665 EYFEDNDYDLKQLF
+665 RYFEENDYDLKQLF
-679 RLIVG
+679 RMIVR

-691 SSTRGIRSV
+691 SSNRGT
-700 DQPMYAYAPSR
+700 QPADLPTYAYAPSR

-726 GVPEHFSVPAFAS
+726 GVPEHFPVPAFS
-739 VRTDGAAPKGTR
+739 GVGDGAAPRGAR
-751 AVHLKEPDVYASSFL
+751 AVQLKEPDVYASSFL

-777 PERETEPMLS
+777 PERDSEPMLS

-799 EKLWTEGSRVYD
+799 DKLWAEGSRVYD
-811 LFRQGASDGEIIE
+811 HFQSGTSDGEIIADL
-824 EIYLAAFARFPT
+824 YLAAFSRYPIRA
-836 PSESEELSGL
+836 ESDELSTLIARTPDRG
-846 VAGTASREQAL
+846 QAL
-857 RDLQWAVLSSR
+857 RDLQWAILSSR

>member
-1 MSSSPGLDGW
+1 MKAFRESLGRIAW
-11 MRRRGLR
+11 RGLR
-18 WLACLAAAG
+18 WAVCLAAA
-27 LSMAGGPVRAPAV
+27 LAFPAEAAVHARASSASAGT
-40 FAAAGSPAAKAS
+40 AAEAS
-52 FDASIVGV
+52 FDAAVVSL
-60 HLHPEERTL
+60 HLYPEERTL
-69 KGGNAV
+69 RGGNAT
-75 QQYVLMG
+75 QQYVLTG
-82 TLADGTRK
+82 TLADGSRK
-90 DLTAQAAFSLSDPGV
+90 DLTAQASFSLSDPRV
-105 ARPQK
+105 ARA
-110 GGRIIALADGETEV
+110 GERGRFAAGADGETEV
-124 RAVVGALEA
+124 VAVVGQLEA
-133 KARLRVADSNRTR
+133 RSRLRVEKSGWTR

-151 RDVLPVL
+151 RDVLPIL

-181 MNGSHPRQDYE
+181 MNASHPRQDYD

-206 PGEPRIPRVDLDHP
+206 PGEPRIPRVNLEEPD
-220 EKSLLLQKPTMQVPH
+220 KSLLLQKPTMQIPH
-235 VGGPRIDQESKEF
+235 VGGPRIDQESGEY

-254 VRQGS
+254 VRRGS
-259 PYGANDAERVKVVK
+259 PYGEKDSKRVKAVR
-273 MEVYPRET
+273 MELFPRET
-281 ILRQG
+281 VLRQG
-286 ERQQL
+286 EEQQL
-291 VVNAHLSDGSV
+291 VVSAHLSDGSV
-302 EDYTR
+302 EDYTSQ
-307 RVRFD
+307 VRFD
-312 VNYGSVAEISL
+312 VNHGSVAEISP
-323 SGLVTGRNGGE
+323 SGLVKARNGGE
-334 TAVLVRGAGQEVL
+334 TAILVRGAGHEVL

-360 PELRADNFIDERIF
+360 PDLQARNFIDERIF
-374 AKLRRFNIVPGEL
+374 SKLRRFNIVPAEL

-394 RRVCLD
+394 RRACLD

-405 PPVNRVREFLD
+405 PPVARVKEFLA
-416 DPDPRKREKVVEAL
+416 DPDPQKREKLVEAL
-430 LASPEYVDYWTFRF
+430 LDSPEYVDYWTFRF

-452 FALGINPKW
+452 FVLGINPKW
-461 SQAYWEWI
+461 SQSYWEWI

-481 VARERVSSQG
+481 VARERMSSQG

-512 GEQLR
+512 GEQVR
-517 VFLGRRLDCAQCHDH
+517 VFMGRRLDCAQCHDH
-532 PYEQWTQDQF
+532 PYERWTQNQF

-551 MFKLGGN
+551 MFKLGAN
-558 PESVIFDHPNGKEVA
+558 PESVIFDHPNGTEVA
-573 PDVPGPTD
+573 ADVPSPKD
-581 MRVRNPRTGRLVD
+581 LRVLHPRTGEVVD

-613 ELARWMT
+613 ELAKWVT

-653 PPTHPKLLRQLA
+653 PPTHPQLLRQLA
-665 EYFEDNDYDLKQLF
+665 QHFADSGYDLKQLF
-679 RLIVG
+679 RLIVN

-691 SSTRGIRSV
+691 STTRGS
-700 DQPMYAYAPSR
+700 QPAGQAIYAHAPSR

-726 GVPEHFSVPAFAS
+726 GVPEHFPVPAFAS

-766 DIFGRPTRFSV
+766 DIYGRPTRFSV
-777 PERETEPMLS
+777 PERDSEPMLS
-787 QALHILVGSTYN
+787 QALHILAGSTYN

-811 LFRQGASDGEIIE
+811 LFRQGASDGEIVE
-824 EIYLAAFARFPT
+824 DLYLAAFSRFPT
-836 PSESEELSGL
+836 PSESKELSGL
-846 VAGTASREQAL
+846 IARTTSREQAL

>member
-1 MSSSPGLDGW
+1 MKALDLLGW
-11 MRRRGLR
+11 NAWRGLR
-18 WLACLAAAG
+18 WVVCLAAAV
-27 LSMAGGPVRAPAV
+27 A
-40 FAAAGSPAAKAS
+40 SPAEASVHARASSGSAGPAANSS
-52 FDASIVGV
+52 FDAAVVSL
-60 HLHPEERTL
+60 HLYPEERTL
-69 KGGNAV
+69 RGGNAR
-75 QQYVLMG
+75 QQYVVTG
-82 TLADGTRK
+82 TLADGSRK
-90 DLTAQAAFSLSDPGV
+90 DLTGQASFSLSDPKV
-105 ARPQK
+105 ARADQK
-110 GGRIIALADGETEV
+110 GRFAAVADGETEV
-124 RAVVGALEA
+124 VAVVGQLEA
-133 KARLRVADSNRTR
+133 RSRLRVEDSSWTR

-151 RDVLPVL
+151 RDVLPIL

-181 MNGSHPRQDYE
+181 MNASHPRQDYD

-206 PGEPRIPRVDLDHP
+206 PGEPKIPRVNLEEP
-220 EKSLLLQKPTMQVPH
+220 AKSLLLQKPTMQIPH
-235 VGGPRIDQESKEF
+235 AGGPRIDQESGEY

-254 VRQGS
+254 VRRGS
-259 PYGANDAERVKVVK
+259 PYGEQDSKRVKVVR
-273 MEVYPRET
+273 MELFPRET
-281 ILRQG
+281 VLRQG
-286 ERQQL
+286 EEQQL
-291 VVNAHLSDGSV
+291 VVSAHLSDGSM
-302 EDYTR
+302 EDYTS

-312 VNYGSVAEISL
+312 LNHGSVAGISP
-323 SGLVTGRNGGE
+323 SG
-334 TAVLVRGAGQEVL
+334 LVRGAGHEVL

-360 PELRADNFIDERIF
+360 PDLTAHNFIDERIF
-374 AKLRRFNIVPGEL
+374 SKLRRFNIVPAEF

-405 PPVNRVREFLD
+405 PPVDRVKEFLA
-416 DPDPRKREKVVEAL
+416 DPDPRKREKLVEAL
-430 LASPEYVDYWTFRF
+430 LDSPEYVDYWTFRF

-452 FALGINPKW
+452 FVLGINPKW
-461 SQAYWEWI
+461 SQSYWEWI
-469 RDAVERNRPYDE
+469 RDAVERNRPYDK
-481 VARERVSSQG
+481 VARERMSSQG

-512 GEQLR
+512 GEQVR
-517 VFLGRRLDCAQCHDH
+517 VFMGRRLDCAQCHDH
-532 PYEQWTQDQF
+532 PYERWTQNQF

-551 MFKLGGN
+551 MFKLGAN
-558 PESVIFDHPNGKEVA
+558 PESVIFDHPNGTEVA
-573 PDVPGPTD
+573 ADVPSPKD
-581 MRVRNPRTGRLVD
+581 LRVLHPRTGEVVD

-613 ELARWMT
+613 ELAKWVT

-653 PPTHPKLLRQLA
+653 PPTHPQLLRQLA
-665 EYFEDNDYDLKQLF
+665 RYFADNGYDLKQLF
-679 RLIVG
+679 RLIVS

-691 SSTRGIRSV
+691 STTRGS
-700 DQPMYAYAPSR
+700 QPAGHAIYAHAPSR

-726 GVPEHFSVPAFAS
+726 GVPEHFPVPAFAS

-751 AVHLKEPDVYASSFL
+751 AIHLKEPDVYASSFL
-766 DIFGRPTRFSV
+766 DIYGRPTRFSV
-777 PERETEPMLS
+777 PERDSEPMLS
-787 QALHILVGSTYN
+787 QALHLLAGSTYN
-799 EKLWTEGSRVYD
+799 DKLWTEGSRVYD
-811 LFRQGASDGEIIE
+811 LFRQGASDKEIVE

-836 PSESEELSGL
+836 PSESEDLSGL
-846 VAGTASREQAL
+846 IARTASREQAL

>member
-1 MSSSPGLDGW
+1 MSSSPGLNGW
-11 MRRRGLR
+11 VGRRGLC
-18 WLACLAAAG
+18 WIVSMAAG
-27 LSMAGGPVRAPAV
+27 LSAAGGTGPPPAI
-40 FAAAGSPAAKAS
+40 FAAVGSPAAEAS

-60 HLHPEERTL
+60 HLYPEERTL
-69 KGGNAV
+69 RGENAI
-75 QQYVLMG
+75 QQYLLMG
-82 TLADGTRK
+82 TLSDGSRK
-90 DLTAQAAFSLSDPGV
+90 DLTAQASFSLSDPNV
-105 ARPQK
+105 ARPQE
-110 GGRIIALADGETEV
+110 GGRIVAVADGETEV
-124 RAVVGALEA
+124 AAVLGTHEA
-133 KARLRVADSNRTR
+133 KARLRVEDSNRTR

-206 PGEPRIPRVDLDHP
+206 PGEPRIPRVDLDRP

-235 VGGPRIDQESKEF
+235 VGGPLIDPESKEY
-248 ALLLDW
+248 ALLMDW
-254 VRQGS
+254 IRQGS
-259 PYGANDAERVKVVK
+259 PYGEKDSERVKVDK
-273 MEVYPRET
+273 MEVYPREA

-291 VVNAHLSDGSV
+291 VVSAHLSDGSV
-302 EDYTR
+302 EDYTG

-312 VNYGSVAEISL
+312 VNHGSVAAISP
-323 SGLVTGRNGGE
+323 SGLVTARNGGE

-347 GTVGVVADRVADY
+347 GTIGVVADRVADY
-360 PELRADNFIDERIF
+360 PELRPNNLIDERIF
-374 AKLRRFNIVPGEL
+374 AKLRRFNIVPSEM

-405 PPVNRVREFLD
+405 PPVARVREFLA
-416 DPDPRKREKVVEAL
+416 DPDPLKREQVVEAL

-452 FALGINPKW
+452 FALGINAKW

-491 YSAPSRH
+491 YSAASRH

-512 GEQLR
+512 GEQVR

-532 PYEQWTQDQF
+532 PYERWTQNQF

-558 PESVIFDHPNGKEVA
+558 PESVIFDHPNGMEVA
-573 PDVPGPTD
+573 PDVPSPTD
-581 MRVRNPRTGRLVD
+581 KRVRNPRTGEAID

-653 PPTHPKLLRQLA
+653 PPSHPKLLRQLA
-665 EYFEDNDYDLKQLF
+665 RYFEENDYDLKQLF
-679 RLIVG
+679 RLIVRSG
-684 SRTYQLS
+684 TYQLS
-691 SSTRGIRSV
+691 SSNRET
-700 DQPMYAYAPSR
+700 QPADLPTYAYAPSR

-726 GVPEHFSVPAFAS
+726 GVPEHFPVPAFS
-739 VRTDGAAPKGTR
+739 GVGDGAAPRGAR
-751 AVHLKEPDVYASSFL
+751 AVQLKEPDVYASSFL

-777 PERETEPMLS
+777 PERDSEPMLS

-799 EKLWTEGSRVYD
+799 DKLWAEGSRVYD
-811 LFRQGASDGEIIE
+811 HFQSGTSDGEIIADL
-824 EIYLAAFARFPT
+824 YLAAFSRYPT
-836 PSESEELSGL
+836 RAESDELSTLIARTPDRG
-846 VAGTASREQAL
+846 QAL
-857 RDLQWAVLSSR
+857 RDLQWAILSSR